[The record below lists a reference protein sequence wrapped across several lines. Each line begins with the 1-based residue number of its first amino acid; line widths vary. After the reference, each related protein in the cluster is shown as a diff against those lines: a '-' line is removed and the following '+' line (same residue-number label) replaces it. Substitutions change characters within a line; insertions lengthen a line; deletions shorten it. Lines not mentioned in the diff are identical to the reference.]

1 MTLFTKPINDIVYD
15 DVISF
20 CQQGLGEGINLDYKK
35 DFPQN
40 EGLEKTIAAF
50 ANTSGGIIIIGVE
63 DKDSKPK
70 LPFEGIEFRDKLEER
85 VWQIIL
91 ANIYPPVLPE
101 IRICP
106 QKENKTFIVIR
117 VAQSNETPHALFNN
131 TSTFIRT
138 GNINKPE
145 ELATMEQI
153 EWLKIR
159 RKKSEDLRESLH
171 ARAEE
176 RYQNICES
184 KKAKIEFGEL
194 TLSISPLYPQKPLF
208 TVEEIEDLL
217 ANIKVTNRNS
227 SEFPPPQ
234 TLMNLQPVQDGMGG
248 FYFQKSS
255 NFVMHL
261 EVNKF
266 GLVFYK
272 LDIGQEEINKEKT
285 VKQVYISW
293 ILSVLSL
300 ALRAVFKL
308 YKKVGFWGLVQ
319 VAVSVDKILGIRVT
333 LSPSDYGREYY
344 QENHSDK
351 QLSWEF
357 VFSVSQFDDSSFLK
371 NKLVEFGKDVA
382 WSLGFKTNENTIEQY
397 LGQIP

>member
-1 MTLFTKPINDIVYD
+1 
-15 DVISF
+15 
-20 CQQGLGEGINLDYKK
+20 
-35 DFPQN
+35 
-40 EGLEKTIAAF
+40 
-50 ANTSGGIIIIGVE
+50 
-63 DKDSKPK
+63 
-70 LPFEGIEFRDKLEER
+70 
-85 VWQIIL
+85 
-91 ANIYPPVLPE
+91 
-101 IRICP
+101 
-106 QKENKTFIVIR
+106 
-117 VAQSNETPHALFNN
+117 
-131 TSTFIRT
+131 
-138 GNINKPE
+138 
-145 ELATMEQI
+145 
-153 EWLKIR
+153 
-159 RKKSEDLRESLH
+159 
-171 ARAEE
+171 
-176 RYQNICES
+176 
-184 KKAKIEFGEL
+184 
-194 TLSISPLYPQKPLF
+194 
-208 TVEEIEDLL
+208 
-217 ANIKVTNRNS
+217 
-227 SEFPPPQ
+227 
-234 TLMNLQPVQDGMGG
+234 
-248 FYFQKSS
+248 
-255 NFVMHL
+255 MHL